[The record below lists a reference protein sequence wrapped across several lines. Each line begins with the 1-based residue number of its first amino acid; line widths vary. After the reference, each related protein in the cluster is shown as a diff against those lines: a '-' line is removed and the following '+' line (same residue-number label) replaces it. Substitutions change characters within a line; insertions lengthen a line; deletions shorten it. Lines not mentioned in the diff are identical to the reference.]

1 MARSRIMEEIC
12 GSRAS
17 EIFVRSTYEIVYM
30 TRATGTIRSHR
41 CWGMAP
47 MVREGGL
54 ARKDYWFKRG
64 SGVLAR

>member
-1 MARSRIMEEIC
+1 
-12 GSRAS
+12 
-17 EIFVRSTYEIVYM
+17 VRSTYEIVYM